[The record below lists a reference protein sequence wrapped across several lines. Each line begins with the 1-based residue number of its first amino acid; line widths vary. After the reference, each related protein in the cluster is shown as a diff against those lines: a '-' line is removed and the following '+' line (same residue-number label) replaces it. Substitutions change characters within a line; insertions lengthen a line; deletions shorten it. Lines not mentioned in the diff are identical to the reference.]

1 MSEFETVFLFETD
14 ESGIPLSDAGTVYEV
29 LKEYNWLRMVSMD
42 ANSVRFRSINNV
54 CDVFDSVYFPRMI
67 PVGSVEFV
75 EKIMRKKINPIL
87 VPDELSEFTGRKI
100 KIVSSKDEITQTA
113 QEWGKN
119 KIFLKSASAVKC
131 DYSDIYCL
139 PGRLPDDSKYF
150 MSEVIDIESEYR
162 CFVRDGRLINIKNYS
177 GNPFVVPNEKA
188 IMNMINAYKN
198 CSPSY
203 TLDVGITRGGE
214 TVVIEVHNF
223 IACGLYGFDSVDI
236 IPMLIRAYRYEQ
248 RASVSHS

>member
-14 ESGIPLSDAGTVYEV
+14 ENGIPLSDVGTIYEV

-42 ANSVRFRSINNV
+42 TNSVCFRSINNV
-54 CDVFDSVYFPRMI
+54 SDVFDSVHFPRMI

-75 EKIMRKKINPIL
+75 EKVMRKKINPIL
-87 VPDELSEFTGRKI
+87 VPDELRGFTGRKI
-100 KIVSSKDEITQTA
+100 KIVSNKDEITQTA
-113 QEWGKN
+113 QEWGRN

-162 CFVRDGRLINIKNYS
+162 CFVRDRRLINIKNYS

-188 IMNMINAYKN
+188 VMNMIDAYKN
-198 CSPSY
+198 CPPSY
-203 TLDVGITRGGE
+203 TLDVGITKDGE

-223 IACGLYGFDSVDI
+223 IACGLYGLDSVDI

-248 RASVSHS
+248 RREV